1 MVDELVVCV
10 CAELRHCLGACRKIL
25 CVGHNLRLKMEVTK
39 KEEQRENK
47 EVKRPEIDSAIIEE
61 LMKGYEQPSDLTG
74 PGGIMEEVHKRLY
87 ERVLGAELTHYLG
100 YGKGET
106 PEQAE
111 GQRRGKHCNR

>member
-47 EVKRPEIDSAIIEE
+47 EVKRPEIDPAIIEE

-74 PGGIMEEVHKRLY
+74 SGGILEELHKRLY
-87 ERVLGAELTHYLG
+87 ERGLGADLTIYLG
-100 YGKGET
+100 YGKAPG
-106 PEQAE
+106 PA
-111 GQRRGKHCNR
+111 